1 MLKGEIINGYV
12 ILQDFTTAGG
22 GLSKWTFARKGE
34 KEYFIKEFLSPKYPT
49 ETSPG
54 SPKSKERKKQE
65 CEKFENHHKNLMK
78 QINERCGVGGN
89 LVVTLDFFRVG
100 STYYKVTEKI
110 DVASLSPKE
119 IYALPLPNK
128 ILILKTIA
136 YSLNILHKA
145 GIVHGDLKPE
155 NVLIKQTRLNY
166 YTTKLIDF
174 DNSYFSGNP
183 PELSEEVVGDM
194 VFYSPELARYI
205 QGKENPEKLTTQSD
219 IFALGL
225 LYCIFLQ
232 GELPDF
238 PKKYAYPC
246 LAVNEGKELKLI
258 DAKLPKKLKK
268 MVNAMLAPSPT
279 ERPTAEEIFE
289 TLKNLDLKDDDEL
302 VKVPER
308 KSFVETYWEEKEK
321 KEAESKSSKL
331 KMTFSKKKEKTTEE
345 TEASLE
351 LEMKKFEEAMK
362 IIDEMTGVSESKLR
376 GKGLKI
382 GKK

>member
-1 MLKGEIINGYV
+1 MLKGEIINGYE

-22 GLSKWTFARKGE
+22 GLSKWSFARKGG

-49 ETSPG
+49 DSSPG
-54 SPKSKERKKQE
+54 SPKSKERKKKE
-65 CEKFENHHKNLMK
+65 CEKFENHHKALMK

-119 IYALPLPNK
+119 VYALPLANK

-136 YSLNILHKA
+136 HSLNILHKA

-205 QGKENPEKLTTQSD
+205 QGKENPENLTTQSD

-238 PKKYAYPC
+238 PKKFMYPC
-246 LAVNEGKELKLI
+246 LAVNEGKELKLV

-268 MVNAMLAPSPT
+268 LVNTMLAPSPA
-279 ERPTAEEIFE
+279 ERPSAEEIFE
-289 TLKNLDLKDDDEL
+289 TLKNLDLKDEDEL
-302 VKVPER
+302 VKIPER
-308 KSFVETYWEEKEK
+308 KSFVDAYWEEKEK
-321 KEAESKSSKL
+321 KESSKL
-331 KMTFSKKKEKTTEE
+331 KMSFSKKEKTKEKEELELSFSDKDKEVEEELRKLGEKLGIEEE
-345 TEASLE
+345 T
-351 LEMKKFEEAMK
+351 
-362 IIDEMTGVSESKLR
+362 SKLR
-376 GKGLKI
+376 GKGLHI
-382 GKK
+382 AKKK

>member
-1 MLKGEIINGYV
+1 MLKGEIINGYE

-54 SPKSKERKKQE
+54 SPKSKERKRLA
-65 CEKFENHHKNLMK
+65 CEKFENHHKMLMK
-78 QINERCGVGGN
+78 QISERCGVGGN

-100 STYYKVTEKI
+100 STYYKVTEKV

-119 IYALPLPNK
+119 VYSLPLPNK
-128 ILILKTIA
+128 ILILKTISH
-136 YSLNILHKA
+136 SLNILHKA

-155 NVLIKQTRLNY
+155 NILIKQTRLNY

-174 DNSYFSGNP
+174 DNSYFSGAP

-205 QGKENPEKLTTQSD
+205 QGKENPENLSTQSD

-232 GELPDF
+232 GELPEF

-246 LAVNEGKELKLI
+246 LAVNEGKELKLV

-289 TLKNLDLKDDDEL
+289 TLKNLDFKEDEL
-302 VKVPER
+302 VKVSER
-308 KSFVETYWEEKEK
+308 KSFVEAYWEEKKK
-321 KEAESKSSKL
+321 KEDESKSSKL
-331 KMTFSKKKEKTTEE
+331 KMTFSKKDKKISEESTLDVVEK
-345 TEASLE
+345 E
-351 LEMKKFEEAMK
+351 LEALKSKLKASEP
-362 IIDEMTGVSESKLR
+362 INESKLR

-382 GKK
+382 GIKGKT